1 MNLPTELIQALSER
15 PVGTRSLD
23 ILQQNP
29 HLREREIILELADQ
43 VNRLARQDLDRAERL
58 ADVVSWL
65 SELTADDF
73 CRGRALRCMGNIQ
86 VIRGNYQEAV
96 RYLQDSLQIFQRLDT
111 EAEQAAGLGSLI
123 QPLMYLGDYDGA
135 FDRAGQAWDIATRR
149 GDELLLARLDI
160 NFGNILHRQDRFS
173 DAVASYKA
181 ALVPLTRLGQSRDC
195 AVAFLNLAV
204 CYISLNNFSAAEDA
218 YRQARVLS
226 EKENMPTITAQADY
240 NIAYLHY
247 YRSQYSKAIEL
258 YQQTRIFC
266 QRSGDS
272 LHSALC
278 DLDQAEM
285 YLDLRF
291 NEEAGELARH
301 AEAAFTQLNLT
312 YEAAKARVWLAV
324 AAYQDG
330 RLVRALELLTES
342 REQMKRE
349 GNLAWIAQLDLY
361 QALVLRQEGRYY
373 EALRLCKAAQAAFV
387 AGSTKSVHCNLVR
400 AGLELDLGRVHEALE
415 RVEQALGEAE
425 KLQSPHLL
433 FQAHRIMAKCQE
445 AQNLANDALASYRRS
460 LRYLEQIPVNALAD
474 GFKIPY
480 LKDKFE
486 IYEALLS
493 LGISCQPAGASEAVL
508 DIVEKSRS
516 REIADLLSFRANSL
530 RTPSKNRSALVE
542 QLRTLREELNWYY
555 RQTQNAEL
563 TDRIEASAG
572 AAEMRGLIR
581 SREQSLVDT
590 LEAMRETE
598 VEFHT
603 IQAAGTV
610 PIDRV
615 RHCLMDDELF
625 LEFFETRGVLYAGLL
640 TNATCQVVPLTRTS
654 IVRGQLRRLNAHFVS
669 MDADDASGPADP
681 RRQSDKT
688 LLHLRDLYES
698 LIRPISER
706 LEKKRLIIARAG
718 ALRYV
723 PFHALVDGAHFLT
736 ERHVLSYAGNAS
748 LYFIGSTKTPIE
760 STKDVVVGAHSA
772 SYATPLGPE
781 FLTVS
786 DFDELRR
793 HNDLRFVHLDCRLAA
808 RLDNPMFST
817 LIVGKSEKTVL
828 DLFNL
833 ELPCSVMSLTGVGVG
848 ISADG
853 DGKEFEGLARALEY
867 AGARTLL
874 LPIWNGK
881 RAPADLFLSD
891 FYEQASLH
899 HDAPLAFQ
907 RALDAVRKVFPN
919 PYDWAPFV
927 LRGQTGRAGISQ

>member
-15 PVGTRSLD
+15 PVGTRSMD
-23 ILQQNP
+23 ILDRNP
-29 HLREREIILELADQ
+29 NLREREIILELADQ
-43 VNRLARQDLDRAERL
+43 VNRLTREDIDRAERL

-65 SELTADDF
+65 SELTSDDF

-86 VIRGNYQEAV
+86 VIRGNYQQAV
-96 RYLQDSLQIFQRLDT
+96 RYLQDSLQVFQQLDT
-111 EAEQAAGLGSLI
+111 EAEQAAGLSSLI
-123 QPLMYLGDYDGA
+123 QPLIYLGDYDGA

-181 ALVPLTRLGQSRDC
+181 ALGPLTRLGQSRDC

-204 CYISLNNFSAAEDA
+204 CYISLNDFNAAEDA

-266 QRSGDS
+266 QCSGDS

-285 YLDLRF
+285 YLDLRL

-301 AEAAFTQLNLT
+301 AEAAFTQLNLF

-349 GNLAWIAQLDLY
+349 GNLAWMAQLDLY

-373 EALRLCKAAQAAFV
+373 EALRLCKAAQVAFV
-387 AGSTKSVHCNLVR
+387 VGSSKSVHCNLVR
-400 AGLELDLGRVHEALE
+400 ASLELDISHEHDALE
-415 RVEQALGEAE
+415 RVVQALGQAE

-445 AQNLANDALASYRRS
+445 AQNLRSDALASYQRS
-460 LRYLEQIPVNALAD
+460 LFDLEQIPVNALAD

-486 IYEALLS
+486 IHEALVS
-493 LGISCQPAGASEAVL
+493 LGISCQQAMAPEAVL

-516 REIADLLSFRANSL
+516 REIADLVSFRANSL
-530 RTPSKNRSALVE
+530 RTPSRNRSALVE

-563 TDRIEASAG
+563 TDRTEGSAG
-572 AAEMRGLIR
+572 TTEMRGLIR
-581 SREQSLVDT
+581 SREQSLIET

-603 IQAAGTV
+603 IQAAGTI

-615 RHCLMDDELF
+615 RQCLLEDELF
-625 LEFFETRGVLYAGLL
+625 LEFFEARGVLYSGLL
-640 TNATCQVVPLTRTS
+640 THTTCHVVPLTRTS
-654 IVRGQLRRLNAHFVS
+654 LVRGQLRRLNAHFVS
-669 MDADDASGPADP
+669 TEADVASGPAGP
-681 RRQSDKT
+681 GWQSDKT
-688 LLHLRDLYES
+688 LLNLKDLYES
-698 LIRPISER
+698 LIRPISES
-706 LEKKRLIIARAG
+706 LGQKRLIIARAG
-718 ALRYV
+718 PLRYV
-723 PFHALVDGAHFLT
+723 PFHALFDGAHFVT

-748 LYFIGSTKTPIE
+748 LYFIGSAKTPIT
-760 STKDVVVGAHSA
+760 STRDVVVGAQSA
-772 SYATPLGPE
+772 SYATSLGTE
-781 FLTVS
+781 FLTVT
-786 DFDELRR
+786 DFDELRQ
-793 HNDLRFVHLDCRLAA
+793 HNDLRFVHLDCRLTS

-833 ELPCSVMSLTGVGVG
+833 ELPCSAMSLTGVGAG

-874 LPIWNGK
+874 LPIWNGG
-881 RAPADLFLSD
+881 RAPADLFLSN
-891 FYEQASLH
+891 FYKQASMN

-907 RALDAVRKVFPN
+907 RALADVRKEFPN

-927 LRGQTGRAGISQ
+927 LRGQTGRKGISQ